1 MPRDVILGHRGMVGA
16 ALSRLLPDA
25 LMFPRAVDLR
35 DRSRTYAMMST
46 IRSTYGVG
54 TVYIAAARVGGIMAN
69 ATKPADFILENLAI
83 ELSVIEAAMACE
95 AELIVFLG
103 SSCIYPRTQ
112 ALDAFTEN
120 DLMGG
125 ALEPTNEAYAV
136 AKIAGI
142 KILEACHE
150 QHGVQFLAPMP
161 CNLYGPGDNYSPD
174 RSHFVAGMIR
184 RFHEAKLSG
193 AGEVTLWGSG
203 SPRRE
208 VMHVD
213 DCARIIVELVQAE
226 ARGIVNVG
234 WGVDEKLRTYAEI
247 VHEVIGFEGQVEWD
261 GSHPDGVARKLMDV
275 TRMARLIGPQHLK
288 LKPFSRGVEQTYKA
302 FCAEAHRWK

>member
-1 MPRDVILGHRGMVGA
+1 MAKDVILGHRGMVGA
-16 ALSRLLPDA
+16 ALNRLLPDA
-25 LMFPRAVDLR
+25 LTFPRAVDLR

-103 SSCIYPRTQ
+103 SSCIYPRVQTR
-112 ALDAFTEN
+112 DSFTEN

-142 KILEACHE
+142 KILEACHK
-150 QHGVQFLAPMP
+150 QHGLQFLAPMP

-213 DCARIIVELVQAE
+213 DCAAIIVGLVRAD

-234 WGVDEKLRTYAEI
+234 WGTDATLRTYADI
-247 VHEVIGFEGQVEWD
+247 IRDVVGFAGVVRWD
-261 GSHPDGVARKLMDV
+261 NSHPDGVASKLMDV
-275 TRMARLIGPQHLK
+275 SRMRSFGLHPVIT
-288 LKPFSRGVEQTYKA
+288 FRDGVEQTYKA

>member
-1 MPRDVILGHRGMVGA
+1 
-16 ALSRLLPDA
+16 
-25 LMFPRAVDLR
+25 
-35 DRSRTYAMMST
+35 MMST

-103 SSCIYPRTQ
+103 SSCIYPRVQT
-112 ALDAFTEN
+112 LGAFTEN

-142 KILEACHE
+142 KILEACHK

-193 AGEVTLWGSG
+193 ASKVTLWGSG
-203 SPRRE
+203 NPRRE

-213 DCARIIVELVQAE
+213 DCAEIILGLANSEI
-226 ARGIVNVG
+226 RGVINVG
-234 WGVDEKLRTYAEI
+234 WGLDAPLIEYANIIREVVGFVGEVD
-247 VHEVIGFEGQVEWD
+247 WD
-261 GSHPDGVARKLMDV
+261 NSHPDGVARKLMDV
-275 TRMARLIGPQHLK
+275 SRMCRAGFQPTRVFLIG
-288 LKPFSRGVEQTYKA
+288 VEETYKA